1 MQYSLRAMKNSKLYG
16 VARRNKP
23 EVKRFAKFAIVGFS
37 GLAIDIVLLNVFER
51 TFGLAVPVAVALAF
65 VVAAVN
71 NFVWNRLWVYPESR
85 SQRKRK
91 QLPIFLAVNAAGLL
105 INEVIFALFQTPIT
119 SLMLVVPI
127 TFVATH
133 YQGIGLNVTKII
145 AAVVVMF
152 WNFVVNRLV
161 TFRDV
166 KWQTKP
172 APVVATPAAVPASV
186 AVEEPKAEPVD
197 SAL

>member
-65 VVAAVN
+65 VVAATN

-172 APVVATPAAVPASV
+172 AVATPAAVSANV
-186 AVEEPKAEPVD
+186 AVEEPEAEPID

>member
-1 MQYSLRAMKNSKLYG
+1 MKNTKLYG

-23 EVKRFAKFAIVGFS
+23 EVKRFAKFALVGFS
-37 GLAIDIVLLNVFER
+37 GLAIDFVLLNIFER
-51 TFGLAVPVAVALAF
+51 TFGMAVPLAVALAF
-65 VVAAVN
+65 IVAAIN

-105 INEVIFALFQTPIT
+105 INVIIFLLFQTPIT
-119 SLMLVVPI
+119 SLMLVMPLA
-127 TFVATH
+127 FVAQH
-133 YQGIGLNVTKII
+133 HQGIGLNVTKMI

-161 TFRDV
+161 TFKDV

-172 APVVATPAAVPASV
+172 AVATVPV
-186 AVEEPKAEPVD
+186 AVILVPDEEPID